1 MEGEGVRVEQGKS
14 IMPRSMRLTA
24 ALLAAVIALA
34 AFIHFKP
41 AKDAPVEYP
50 LSALRPAE
58 SRSIRIERAGAQPIL
73 LERKQDSWIIT
84 APFTARADDLRVRQL
99 LEILEARAAN
109 RLAAADLA
117 RFELERPAVQ
127 VTVDGQSFGFGMV
140 SPFTREQ
147 YVLTSGAVYAVSPR
161 YGATLPTG
169 AADLTSRQL
178 FGTGEIPIRFG
189 LKTFTVEQRDGK
201 WRQTPAASDLSQDD
215 FVRWVDEW
223 RRAAALRVEPQ
234 GKSKPLVELRVHL
247 RDGGTLTLGLLARE
261 PELVLLRADE
271 KLQYHFRADAG
282 KRLLSPPNAAREEP
296 AANK

>member
-1 MEGEGVRVEQGKS
+1 VAQAQGMS
-14 IMPRSMRLTA
+14 RTGWLNA

-41 AKDAPVEYP
+41 ANDAPVEYP
-50 LSALRPAE
+50 LSALKPAE

-84 APFTARADDLRVRQL
+84 APFTARAHDLRVRQL

-140 SPFTREQ
+140 NPVTREQ
-147 YVLTSGAVYAVSPR
+147 YVLTSGAVYTVSPR
-161 YGATLPTG
+161 YGAALPAG
-169 AADLTSRQL
+169 AAELASRQL
-178 FGTGEIPIRFG
+178 FGTGEIPIRIG
-189 LKTFTVEQRDGK
+189 LKAFTVEQRDGK

-215 FVRWVDEW
+215 FARWVDDW
-223 RRAAALRVEPQ
+223 RLASALRVEPHAKQ
-234 GKSKPLVELRVHL
+234 QPLLEIRVQL
-247 RDGGTLTLGLLARE
+247 KGGGTLTLGLLARE
-261 PELVLLRADE
+261 PELVLARADE
-271 KLQYHFRADAG
+271 KLQYHFRADAA
-282 KRLLSPPNAAREEP
+282 KRLLLPPNAAGEGP
-296 AANK
+296 AAKK

>member
-1 MEGEGVRVEQGKS
+1 MSGAWLRNAV
-14 IMPRSMRLTA
+14 
-24 ALLAAVIALA
+24 LLAAVVALA

-41 AKDAPVEYP
+41 AKDAAVEHP
-50 LSALRPAE
+50 LSALKPAE
-58 SRSIRIERAGAQPIL
+58 SRSIRIERAGARPIAL
-73 LERKQDSWIIT
+73 DRKQDSWIIT
-84 APFTARADDLRVRQL
+84 MPFAARADDFRVRQL

-140 SPFTREQ
+140 NPVTREQ
-147 YVLTSGAVYAVSPR
+147 YVLTGGAVYAVSPR
-161 YGATLPTG
+161 YGAALPAS
-169 AADLTSRQL
+169 AAELASRQL
-178 FGTGEIPIRFG
+178 FGTGEIPIRIG

-223 RRAAALRVEPQ
+223 RRAAAVRVEPQ
-234 GKSKPLVELRVHL
+234 GKGKPLADIRVQMTGGAELA
-247 RDGGTLTLGLLARE
+247 LGLLARE

-271 KLQYHFRADAG
+271 KLQYHFRADTA
-282 KRLLSPPNAAREEP
+282 KRLLSSPGAGVRSETAD
-296 AANK
+296 KK

>member
-1 MEGEGVRVEQGKS
+1 VAQAQGMS
-14 IMPRSMRLTA
+14 RAWRRNA
-24 ALLAAVIALA
+24 ALLAAIIALA

-41 AKDAPVEYP
+41 AKDAPVEHP
-50 LSALRPAE
+50 LSALKPAE

-140 SPFTREQ
+140 SPVAREQ

-161 YGATLPTG
+161 YGAMLPAG
-169 AADLTSRQL
+169 AVELASRQL
-178 FGTGEIPIRFG
+178 FGSGEIPIHIR

-201 WRQTPAASDLSQDD
+201 WRQSPAASDLSQDD

-234 GKSKPLVELRVHL
+234 GKSKPLVEFRVQL
-247 RDGGTLTLGLLARE
+247 KDGGTLTLGLLARE
-261 PELVLLRADE
+261 PELVLIRADE
-271 KLQYHFRADAG
+271 KLQYHFRADAA
-282 KRLLSPPNAAREEP
+282 KLLLSPPHAAAEVP
-296 AANK
+296 AAKK

>member
-1 MEGEGVRVEQGKS
+1 MSRGW
-14 IMPRSMRLTA
+14 RLNA
-24 ALLAAVIALA
+24 ALLAAVVALA

-41 AKDAPVEYP
+41 AKDAPVEHP
-50 LSALRPAE
+50 LSALKPAE

-73 LERKQDSWIIT
+73 LERKQEDWTIT
-84 APFTARADDLRVRQL
+84 APFAARADDLRVRQL

-140 SPFTREQ
+140 SPVTREQ

-161 YGATLPTG
+161 YGTALPAG
-169 AADLTSRQL
+169 AAELASRQL
-178 FGTGEIPIRFG
+178 FGTGEIPIRIG
-189 LKTFTVEQRDGK
+189 LKAFTVEQRDGN

-234 GKSKPLVELRVHL
+234 GKIKPLAEIRVQL
-247 RDGGTLTLGLLARE
+247 KDGAALTLGLLARE
-261 PELVLLRADE
+261 PELVLIRADE
-271 KLQYHFRADAG
+271 KLQYHFRADAA
-282 KRLLSPPNAAREEP
+282 KRLLSPPGT
-296 AANK
+296 K

>member
-1 MEGEGVRVEQGKS
+1 MSRTGW
-14 IMPRSMRLTA
+14 LNA
-24 ALLAAVIALA
+24 ALLAAVVALA

-41 AKDAPVEYP
+41 AKDAPVEHP
-50 LSALRPAE
+50 LSALKPAE
-58 SRSIRIERAGAQPIL
+58 SRSIRIERAGAPPIL

-127 VTVDGQSFGFGMV
+127 LTVDGQSFGFGMV
-140 SPFTREQ
+140 SPVTREQ

-161 YGATLPTG
+161 YGAALPAG
-169 AADLTSRQL
+169 AAGLASRQL
-178 FGTGEIPIRFG
+178 FGTGEIPIRIE
-189 LKTFTVEQRDGK
+189 LKAFTVEQRDGN

-223 RRAAALRVEPQ
+223 RRAAAVRVEPQ
-234 GKSKPLVELRVHL
+234 GKGKPLAEIRVQLTGGAELA
-247 RDGGTLTLGLLARE
+247 LGLLARE

-271 KLQYHFRADAG
+271 KLQYHFRADAA
-282 KRLLSPPNAAREEP
+282 KRLLSPPNAAAEVP
-296 AANK
+296 AAKK

>member
-1 MEGEGVRVEQGKS
+1 VAQAQGMS
-14 IMPRSMRLTA
+14 RAWRRNA
-24 ALLAAVIALA
+24 ALLAAIIALA

-41 AKDAPVEYP
+41 AKDAPVEHP
-50 LSALRPAE
+50 LSALKPAE

-140 SPFTREQ
+140 SPVAREQ

-161 YGATLPTG
+161 YGAALPAS
-169 AADLTSRQL
+169 AAGLASRHL
-178 FGTGEIPIRFG
+178 FGTGEIPIRIG
-189 LKTFTVEQRDGK
+189 LKTFTVEQRDGS

-234 GKSKPLVELRVHL
+234 GKSKPLAEIRVQL
-247 RDGGTLTLGLLARE
+247 KDGAALTLRLLTRE
-261 PELVLLRADE
+261 PELVLARPDE
-271 KLQYHFRADAG
+271 KLQYHFRADAA
-282 KRLLSPPNAAREEP
+282 KLLLSPPHAAAEVP
-296 AANK
+296 AAKK